1 VNAVS
6 SEVTLRKGRLSV
18 ALLRT
23 VHNYYKAVDGAS
35 HYVRKRW
42 QRWLDSPDTVVYRA
56 TKDGKLIGW
65 IIYNPRKSTIEEIAI
80 TEAYQ
85 EKSVAPQIVDALI
98 ARENLIA
105 AEVLS
110 SDREKYY
117 FMEGYGFRPTRKFT
131 LDGFALIK
139 MDLSTAVLLKKL
151 EGSKPVRG
159 YRKKEKVAIEKIP
172 GTQTPG
178 EIAKAL
184 KKLIEKLGGVKKFV
198 KPGQTVVIKPNLV
211 SDHGLKDGVWKGG
224 IVTDIRLIK
233 ALVELLLPVAG
244 KVIIAEGS
252 SINRSETDKMF
263 KHYSYNRL
271 TELDPE
277 KVSLV
282 DLNTDQQVEK
292 EVPGGKRMLSRKIPL
307 TLEKAD
313 VIISVPVL
321 KVHFAA
327 IVSLSIK
334 NLQGAV
340 PPLEKYMSHFFGLWQ
355 NLINIHHLVKPK
367 LIIVDG
373 LTGQEDFGPVSG
385 TPKKM
390 NLLIGGTNPVAV
402 DSVCM
407 RIMGLD
413 PATSP
418 PVLLAHM
425 QGLGSIE
432 AEKIK
437 VIGLPVDEVASPF
450 KQPEINL
457 NSGRDITIHAGE
469 ACPGCKGYLHFVLN
483 KLRRPD
489 PQDSNR
495 FLMDRPFDK
504 KVNIFLGPAVEGA
517 INPEETNIFMGICQ
531 QHHAEMGT
539 HLPGCPPH
547 AEVILNGIFSLFPDV
562 ERPKYAD
569 KSEEDKLGEMLQEVL
584 AMV

>member
-1 VNAVS
+1 MNAVIP
-6 SEVTLRKGRLSV
+6 EVTLRKGRLSI

-23 VHNYYKAVDGAS
+23 VHDYYKAIDGAS

-42 QRWLDSPDTVVYRA
+42 QRWLDSPDTIVYRA
-56 TKDGKLIGW
+56 TRDGKLMGW
-65 IIYNPRKSTIEEIAI
+65 IIYNPRKSTIEEIVIA
-80 TEAYQ
+80 EAYQ
-85 EKSVAPQIVDALI
+85 EKSATPQIVDALI
-98 ARENLIA
+98 ARENLVA
-105 AEVLS
+105 AEILRE
-110 SDREKYY
+110 DKEKYQW
-117 FMEGYGFRPTRKFT
+117 MIEYGFRPTRRFAS
-131 LDGFALIK
+131 DGFPMVKL
-139 MDLSTAVLLKKL
+139 DLSTAVLLKIL

-198 KPGQTVVIKPNLV
+198 KPCQTVVIKPNLV

-224 IVTDIRLIK
+224 IVTDIRIIK

-355 NLINIHHLVKPK
+355 NLINIHHLVKPE
-367 LIIVDG
+367 LVIVDG

-385 TPKKM
+385 TPKRM

-418 PVLLAHM
+418 
-425 QGLGSIE
+425 
-432 AEKIK
+432 
-437 VIGLPVDEVASPF
+437 
-450 KQPEINL
+450 
-457 NSGRDITIHAGE
+457 R
-469 ACPGCKGYLHFVLN
+469 C
-483 KLRRPD
+483 
-489 PQDSNR
+489 
-495 FLMDRPFDK
+495 
-504 KVNIFLGPAVEGA
+504 
-517 INPEETNIFMGICQ
+517 
-531 QHHAEMGT
+531 
-539 HLPGCPPH
+539 
-547 AEVILNGIFSLFPDV
+547 FSLTCRAWDQLK
-562 ERPKYAD
+562 PKR
-569 KSEEDKLGEMLQEVL
+569 SRLSVL
-584 AMV
+584 PLIK